1 MKVETRL
8 IIGLVS
14 AVLVFLYEWLFKN
27 TLDWYPS
34 IVHLPWSISSLPMFS
49 LVLFSLE
56 IEESKTRKIKMI
68 LKNNHKK
75 TPFNQNS

>member
-34 IVHLPWSISSLPMFS
+34 IVAFAVVYFIAPLCFHPFFFPRKSSGAKP
-49 LVLFSLE
+49 E
-56 IEESKTRKIKMI
+56 RSK
-68 LKNNHKK
+68 
-75 TPFNQNS
+75 

>member
-14 AVLVFLYEWLFKN
+14 AILVFLYEWLFKN

-34 IVHLPWSISSLPMFS
+34 IVAFAVVYFIAPYVF
-49 LVLFSLE
+49 
-56 IEESKTRKIKMI
+56 TRSFFLI
-68 LKNNHKK
+68 L
-75 TPFNQNS
+75 

>member
-14 AVLVFLYEWLFKN
+14 AILVFLYEWLFKD

-34 IVHLPWSISSLPMFS
+34 IVAFAVVYFIAPYVF
-49 LVLFSLE
+49 
-56 IEESKTRKIKMI
+56 TRSFF
-68 LKNNHKK
+68 LGNRGEQ
-75 TPFNQNS
+75 NQKDQNDSEK

>member
-14 AVLVFLYEWLFKN
+14 AILVFLYEWLFKN

-34 IVHLPWSISSLPMFS
+34 IVAFAVVYFIVPYVFTRSFFLGTRG
-49 LVLFSLE
+49 
-56 IEESKTRKIKMI
+56 SKTRKIKMI
-68 LKNNHKK
+68 LKNNH
-75 TPFNQNS
+75 

>member
-14 AVLVFLYEWLFKN
+14 AILVFLYEWLFKN

-34 IVHLPWSISSLPMFS
+34 IVAFAVVYFIAPYVF
-49 LVLFSLE
+49 
-56 IEESKTRKIKMI
+56 TRSFFR
-68 LKNNHKK
+68 NNE
-75 TPFNQNS
+75 

>member
-8 IIGLVS
+8 IIGLIS

-34 IVHLPWSISSLPMFS
+34 IVAFAVVYFIAPYVFTRSFFFGNRS
-49 LVLFSLE
+49 VQNRK
-56 IEESKTRKIKMI
+56 EEHDSQ
-68 LKNNHKK
+68 KN
-75 TPFNQNS
+75 P